1 MEASCGLAK
10 TAPSTVPGH
19 ARAQSKA
26 LTTAGVDDERQAN
39 SLMLEPA
46 DDDDD
51 DGDDARSHT
60 PLPQLGSL
68 GAQLSEPLSC
78 PQPAPTHC
86 TVTST
91 ALPEEAMGG
100 QLPVQP

>member
-10 TAPSTVPGH
+10 TAPWTVPGH

-26 LTTAGVDDERQAN
+26 LTTAGVDDDRQAN
-39 SLMLEPA
+39 SLMLEPGETA
-46 DDDDD
+46 DDD
-51 DGDDARSHT
+51 DDARSHT

-78 PQPAPTHC
+78 PQPAPPHC

>member
-26 LTTAGVDDERQAN
+26 LTTAGVDDERRAN
-39 SLMLEPA
+39 SLMLEPGEVA
-46 DDDDD
+46 DDD
-51 DGDDARSHT
+51 DDARSHT